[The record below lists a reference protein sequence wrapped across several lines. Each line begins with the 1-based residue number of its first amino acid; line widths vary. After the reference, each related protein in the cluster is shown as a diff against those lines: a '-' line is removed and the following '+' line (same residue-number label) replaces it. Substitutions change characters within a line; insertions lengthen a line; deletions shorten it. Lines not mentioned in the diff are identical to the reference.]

1 MIETLAQME
10 GYYTVVR
17 SSDAEGRL
25 IAVEMPAKRY
35 GVRIKPD
42 ADEETALPKLQT
54 WLAEQMVEDA
64 VKLVGVE
71 YVISA
76 ARHSA
81 GV

>member
-10 GYYTVVR
+10 EHFNVVR
-17 SSDAEGRL
+17 SSDDEGRL
-25 IAVEMPAKRY
+25 IAVEMSAKRY

-42 ADEETALPKLQT
+42 ADDETALPALRT

-64 VKLVGVE
+64 VKLVGAG
-71 YVISA
+71 YVVSA

>member
-10 GYYTVVR
+10 EHYAVVR
-17 SSDAEGRL
+17 SSDAEGRM
-25 IAVEMPAKRY
+25 IAVDMPAKRY

-42 ADEETALPKLQT
+42 ADDETALPALRT

-64 VKLVGVE
+64 VKLVGAG
-71 YVISA
+71 YVVSA
-76 ARHSA
+76 AQYSA